1 MPGLV
6 EIDALIRPFLPSP
19 SLVLVLTPLVAA
31 YAIAAAALAGWLRT
45 AKGLAA
51 PYTRKIFHFAIFTM
65 AGVIQLIVGL
75 PGVVIFGS
83 VVSLLVLLAIYR
95 GDSFPLYEALARPS
109 DRPRRTLFIVIPLMT
124 TALGGVLANLL
135 FAHVAFVGYLVCGWG
150 DALGEP
156 VGTRWGKHR
165 YRVPSLAGVP
175 ATRSVEGS
183 SAVFLGGSA
192 AAFLGLLIGGIAPV
206 TAALVAIAAGLAGAL
221 VEAFST
227 HGLDNLTVQVAAA
240 AAAFFLL

>member
-1 MPGLV
+1 M
-6 EIDALIRPFLPSP
+6 
-19 SLVLVLTPLVAA
+19 LTPLVAA
-31 YAIAAAALAGWLRT
+31 YAVAAAALAGWMRT
-45 AKGLAA
+45 VKHVAA

-65 AGVIQLIVGL
+65 AGVIQLLVGL

-83 VVSLLVLLAIYR
+83 VVSAAVMWAIYR

-109 DRPRRTLFIVIPLMT
+109 DRPRQTLFIVIPLVT

-135 FAHVAFVGYLVCGWG
+135 FARVAFVGYLVCGWG

-156 VGTRWGKHR
+156 VGTRWGRHR
-165 YRVPSLAGVP
+165 YRVPSLGGVP
-175 ATRSVEGS
+175 ATRSIEGS
-183 SAVFLGGSA
+183 SAVLLGGAA
-192 AAFLGLLIGGIAPV
+192 AAFLGLTIAGVAPA
-206 TAALVAIAAGLAGAL
+206 TAAFVALAAGITGAI

-240 AAAFFLL
+240 AVAFLLL